1 MQVERKSFLFYFEK
15 YKDKIYT
22 YFYYRVNYDRD
33 LAEDLTSEVFLKA
46 FKNFGVYDEAKPFQA
61 WIFAISRNHLINH
74 YRVSGREFSLEEDV
88 KAPPNDLLQK
98 IGQKEEAEKI
108 IEVIKDFD
116 EYHRD
121 VLLLRFVDDL
131 SNKEIA
137 EVLKKDEGAI
147 RVQISRALNK
157 LRDIINKKI

>member
-1 MQVERKSFLFYFEK
+1 MQDKRKSFLFYFEK
-15 YKDKIYT
+15 YKDKIYN
-22 YFYYRVNYDRD
+22 YFFYRVNYNRD

-46 FKNFGVYDEAKPFQA
+46 FKSFGKFDESRPFQS

-74 YRVSGREFSLEEDV
+74 YRVSGREFALEEDI
-88 KAPPNDLLQK
+88 KAPADNLLQK

-108 IEVIKDFD
+108 LAVISGLD

-121 VLLLRFVDDL
+121 VLLLRFVDEL

-137 EVLKKDEGAI
+137 EVLEKEEGAI

-157 LRDIINKKI
+157 LRDIIKK